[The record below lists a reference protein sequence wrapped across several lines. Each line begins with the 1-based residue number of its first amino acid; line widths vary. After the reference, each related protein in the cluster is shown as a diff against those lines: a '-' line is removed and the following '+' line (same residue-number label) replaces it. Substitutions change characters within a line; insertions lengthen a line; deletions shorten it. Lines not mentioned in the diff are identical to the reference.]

1 MAGAPGPGGET
12 RAAQQRQNG
21 VPGTPGGSVQ
31 QQPNSPGADA
41 AAAGG
46 TGLGAS
52 ATASDTRTGTGTSSG
67 SATVTG
73 GDPAG
78 GNTGSA
84 ADKGSGRA

>member
-1 MAGAPGPGGET
+1 MAGAPGPGGTT
-12 RAAQQRQNG
+12 RAAQQRQDG

-41 AAAGG
+41 AAAAR
-46 TGLGAS
+46 TGLGES
-52 ATASDTRTGTGTSSG
+52 AIARDTRTGTASG
-67 SATVTG
+67 AASIPG